1 MVHFSDS
8 TVTGCSVRISCT
20 VTEEGDCLAETL
32 SETHV
37 PVDTTRTDRYRTLG
51 IVAVVL
57 AVGAAYTLT
66 QMSLLQFGT
75 QILNGLSFG
84 AILFFLAA
92 GFTMIF
98 GLMRIA
104 NLAHGG
110 FYLMGGYFGITL
122 VLMTG
127 NFWVGLLAG
136 GALIMVLGVF
146 AERVLLRPIRGLE
159 KPEVLL
165 TIGLTF
171 VIGDLSLALWG
182 GDPRQVALPGYLK
195 GPIRLG
201 ETFFYPKYRLFVL
214 GFAILLGAV
223 LFYIDRRTKLGAI
236 VRAGVDDRE
245 TVAALG
251 INIKAVFTAAFMFGA
266 FVAGMSGVIGAGI
279 LSLVPGQDFEI
290 LLFAL
295 VVVIIG
301 GLGSLEGA
309 ALGAAVVG
317 LIDSFAKA
325 LVPELSFFTLFAPM
339 AIILMVRP
347 NGLLGKAQ

>member
-1 MVHFSDS
+1 M
-8 TVTGCSVRISCT
+8 
-20 VTEEGDCLAETL
+20 LADAAI
-32 SETHV
+32 
-37 PVDTTRTDRYRTLG
+37 VDTVIVDTVRRDRQRVLLVTLAIG
-51 IVAVVL
+51 LPLIAW
-57 AVGAAYTLT
+57 TLT
-66 QMSLLQFGT
+66 QMSLLSFFT

-84 AILFFLAA
+84 ALLFFLAA

-98 GLMRIA
+98 GLLRIA

-110 FYLMGGYFGITL
+110 FYLMGGYVGIVTTAA
-122 VLMTG
+122 TG
-127 NFWVGLLAG
+127 QFWLGLIAG
-136 GALIMVLGVF
+136 GVAIAILGLF
-146 AERVLLRPIRGLE
+146 TERVMLRRIRGLE

-171 VIGDLSLALWG
+171 VIGDLSLWLWG
-182 GDPRQVALPGYLK
+182 GDPRVVDKPSFLK
-195 GPIRLG
+195 GSLQIG
-201 ETFFYPKYRLFVL
+201 DSFFYPKYRLFVL
-214 GFAILLGAV
+214 AFAIVLASV
-223 LFYIDRRTKLGAI
+223 LFYIDRRTKIGAI

-266 FVAGMSGVIGAGI
+266 FIAGMSGVIGAGF
-279 LSLVPGQDFEI
+279 LALLPGQDFEI

-309 ALGAAVVG
+309 ALGAAIVG

-339 AIILMVRP
+339 AIILMIRP
-347 NGLLGKAQ
+347 NGLLGKAL

>member
-1 MVHFSDS
+1 M
-8 TVTGCSVRISCT
+8 
-20 VTEEGDCLAETL
+20 AEAVEPQAADEPRQL
-32 SETHV
+32 
-37 PVDTTRTDRYRTLG
+37 VDTVRADRRRALLITVL
-51 IVAVVL
+51 VAVPL
-57 AVGAAYTLT
+57 IAWTLT
-66 QMSLLQFGT
+66 QMSLLSFGT

-84 AILFFLAA
+84 AVLFFLAS

-110 FYLMGGYFGITL
+110 FYLMGGYVGITTTL
-122 VLMTG
+122 VTG
-127 NFWVGLLAG
+127 QYWLGLIAG
-136 GALIMVLGVF
+136 GLAIMVLGVF
-146 AERVLLRPIRGLE
+146 TERVLLRRIRGLE

-171 VIGDLSLALWG
+171 VIGDVSLWIWG
-182 GDPRQVALPGYLK
+182 GDPRTVNLPSYLK
-195 GPIRLG
+195 GPIQIG
-201 ETFFYPKYRLFVL
+201 DTFFYPKYRVFVL
-214 GFAILLGAV
+214 GLAILLATI
-223 LFYIDRRTKLGAI
+223 LFFIDRRTKVGAI

-266 FVAGMSGVIGAGI
+266 FIAGMSGVIGAGF
-279 LSLVPGQDFEI
+279 LSLLPGQDFEI

-309 ALGAAVVG
+309 VLGAAVVG

-347 NGLLGKAQ
+347 NGLLGKTQ

>member
-1 MVHFSDS
+1 MAEAAEQTAT
-8 TVTGCSVRISCT
+8 TVRDAVRVDRLRALVIT
-20 VTEEGDCLAETL
+20 V
-32 SETHV
+32 
-37 PVDTTRTDRYRTLG
+37 
-51 IVAVVL
+51 VVL
-57 AVGAAYTLT
+57 IVFAAYTLT
-66 QMSLLQFGT
+66 QMKPIQFFA

-84 AILFFLAA
+84 AVLFFLAA

-110 FYLMGGYFGITL
+110 FYLMGGYFGITVTLTTGQFWLGL
-122 VLMTG
+122 VAA
-127 NFWVGLLAG
+127 GLL
-136 GALIMVLGVF
+136 IMILGVF

-171 VIGDLSLALWG
+171 VIGDISLWLWG
-182 GDPRQVALPGYLK
+182 GDPRQVALPSYLK
-195 GPIRLG
+195 GPIQIG
-201 ETFFYPKYRLFVL
+201 DTFFYPKYRIFVL
-214 GFAILLGAV
+214 GFAIVLAAL
-223 LFYIDRRTKLGAI
+223 LFYIDRGTKLGAI

-245 TVAALG
+245 TIAALG
-251 INIKAVFTAAFMFGA
+251 INIKAVFTAAFMVGA

-309 ALGAAVVG
+309 ALGAVVVG
-317 LIDSFAKA
+317 LIDAFAKA

-347 NGLLGKAQ
+347 HGLLGKTR

>member
-1 MVHFSDS
+1 MTIDNEPGQLGDAPHGLVDLERRD
-8 TVTGCSVRISCT
+8 RI
-20 VTEEGDCLAETL
+20 
-32 SETHV
+32 
-37 PVDTTRTDRYRTLG
+37 RTLL
-51 IVAVVL
+51 VTAVVA
-57 AVGAAYTLT
+57 AVFIVWALT
-66 QMSLLQFGT
+66 QMSLLSFFT

-98 GLMRIA
+98 GVLRIA

-110 FYLMGGYFGITL
+110 FYLLGGYVGITITL
-122 VLMTG
+122 STG
-127 NFWVGLLAG
+127 QFWIGIVAG
-136 GALIMVLGVF
+136 GLAVMILGLFV
-146 AERVLLRPIRGLE
+146 ERVMLRRIRGME

-171 VIGDLSLALWG
+171 VIGDLSLWGWG
-182 GDPRQVALPGYLK
+182 GDPRVIAKPSYLK
-195 GPIRLG
+195 GPIQIG
-201 ETFFYPKYRLFVL
+201 DSFFYPKYRIFVL
-214 GFAILLGAV
+214 GLAVILAAILI
-223 LFYIDRRTKLGAI
+223 FIDRRTKIGAI

-266 FVAGMSGVIGAGI
+266 FIAGMSGVIGAGF
-279 LSLVPGQDFEI
+279 LALLPGQDFEI

-309 ALGAAVVG
+309 VLGAALVG

-325 LVPELSFFTLFAPM
+325 LLPELSFFTLFAPM
-339 AIILMVRP
+339 AVILMVRP
-347 NGLLGKAQ
+347 NGLLGKAP

>member
-1 MVHFSDS
+1 MEP
-8 TVTGCSVRISCT
+8 TAT
-20 VTEEGDCLAETL
+20 
-32 SETHV
+32 
-37 PVDTTRTDRYRTLG
+37 TDRDAVRSDRLKTLA
-51 IVAVVL
+51 ITVL
-57 AVGAAYTLT
+57 VLIAFAIYTLT
-66 QMSLLQFGT
+66 QMKPIQFFA

-110 FYLMGGYFGITL
+110 FYLMGGYFGITIT
-122 VLMTG
+122 LMTG
-127 NFWVGLLAG
+127 QYWLGLVAG
-136 GALIMVLGVF
+136 GVLIMVLGVF

-171 VIGDLSLALWG
+171 VIGDISLWLWG
-182 GDPRQVALPGYLK
+182 GDPRQVALPEYLK
-195 GPIRLG
+195 GPIQIG
-201 ETFFYPKYRLFVL
+201 DTFFYPKYRIFVL
-214 GFAILLGAV
+214 AFAIILGGI
-223 LFYIDRRTKLGAI
+223 LFYIDRSTKIGAI

-251 INIKAVFTAAFMFGA
+251 INIKAVFTAAFMVGA

-309 ALGAAVVG
+309 ALGAVVVG
-317 LIDSFAKA
+317 LIDAFAKA

-347 NGLLGKAQ
+347 HGLLGKT

>member
-1 MVHFSDS
+1 MTDVVTQAEPVVDS
-8 TVTGCSVRISCT
+8 IKR
-20 VTEEGDCLAETL
+20 
-32 SETHV
+32 
-37 PVDTTRTDRYRTLG
+37 DRRRVLLITAL
-51 IVAVVL
+51 VAIPFI
-57 AVGAAYTLT
+57 AYTLT
-66 QMSLLQFGT
+66 QMSLLAFWT

-84 AILFFLAA
+84 ALLFFLAA

-98 GLMRIA
+98 GLLRIA

-110 FYLMGGYFGITL
+110 FYLMGGYFGITVTL
-122 VLMTG
+122 TTG
-127 NFWVGLLAG
+127 NFWLGLVAG
-136 GALIMVLGVF
+136 GALIMLVGLT
-146 AERVLLRPIRGLE
+146 AERVLLRRIRGLE

-171 VIGDLSLALWG
+171 VIGDISLWIWG
-182 GDPRQVALPGYLK
+182 GDPRVIEKPDYLK
-195 GPIRLG
+195 GAFQIG
-201 ETFFYPKYRLFVL
+201 DDFFYPKYRIFVL
-214 GFAILLGAV
+214 VFAILLAAV
-223 LFYIDRRTKLGAI
+223 LFYIDRRTKIGAI

-251 INIKAVFTAAFMFGA
+251 INIKKVFTAAFMFGA
-266 FVAGMSGVIGAGI
+266 FIAGMSGVIGAGM
-279 LSLVPGQDFEI
+279 LALLPGQDFEI

-317 LIDSFAKA
+317 LIDAFAKA

-339 AIILMVRP
+339 AIILMIRP
-347 NGLLGKAQ
+347 NGLLGKA

>member
-1 MVHFSDS
+1 MGVAMDD
-8 TVTGCSVRISCT
+8 
-20 VTEEGDCLAETL
+20 GD
-32 SETHV
+32 
-37 PVDTTRTDRYRTLG
+37 
-51 IVAVVL
+51 VAVVDADRRDRQKVL
-57 AVGAAYTLT
+57 LITVLVTIPFVAYTLT
-66 QMSLLQFGT
+66 QMSLLSFWT

-84 AILFFLAA
+84 ALLFFLAA

-110 FYLMGGYFGITL
+110 FYLMGGYVGITTTL
-122 VLMTG
+122 VTG
-127 NFWVGLLAG
+127 QFWLGMIA
-136 GALIMVLGVF
+136 GALAVMVLGLFV
-146 AERVLLRPIRGLE
+146 ERILLRRIRGME

-165 TIGLTF
+165 TIGMTF
-171 VIGDLSLALWG
+171 VIGDLSLATWG
-182 GDPRQVALPGYLK
+182 GDPRQIEKPGYLR
-195 GPIRLG
+195 GAFQIG
-201 ETFFYPKYRLFVL
+201 DSFFYPKYRLFVL
-214 GFAILLGAV
+214 ALAILLGAI
-223 LFYIDRRTKLGAI
+223 LFYIDRRTKIGAI

-251 INIKAVFTAAFMFGA
+251 ININAVFTGAFMFGA
-266 FVAGMSGVIGAGI
+266 FIAGMSGVIGAGF
-279 LSLVPGQDFEI
+279 LSLLPGSDFEI

-317 LIDSFAKA
+317 LIDAFAKA

-339 AIILMVRP
+339 AIILMIRP
-347 NGLLGKAQ
+347 NGLLGRAP

>member
-1 MVHFSDS
+1 MTDTLGSDNA
-8 TVTGCSVRISCT
+8 TPG
-20 VTEEGDCLAETL
+20 TESKVER
-32 SETHV
+32 V
-37 PVDTTRTDRYRTLG
+37 VDTVKADRRRTLL
-51 IVAVVL
+51 ITAAVAIAL
-57 AVGAAYTLT
+57 IAWTLT
-66 QMSLLQFGT
+66 QMSLLSFGT

-84 AILFFLAA
+84 AVLFFLAA

-98 GLMRIA
+98 GLLRIA

-110 FYLMGGYFGITL
+110 FYLMGGYFGITTVL
-122 VLMTG
+122 VTG
-127 NFWVGLLAG
+127 QFWLGLIAG
-136 GALIMVLGVF
+136 GALIMILGVF

-171 VIGDLSLALWG
+171 VIGDVSLWLWG
-182 GDPRQVALPGYLK
+182 GDPRVVVLPGYLK
-195 GPIRLG
+195 GPIQIG
-201 ETFFYPKYRLFVL
+201 DSFFYPRYRLFVL
-214 GFAILLGAV
+214 GLAILLGAI
-223 LFYIDRRTKLGAI
+223 LFYIDRRTKIGAI

-266 FVAGMSGVIGAGI
+266 FVAGMSGVIGAGF
-279 LSLVPGQDFEI
+279 LALLPGQDFEI

-339 AIILMVRP
+339 AIILMLRP
-347 NGLLGKAQ
+347 NGLLGKVS